1 MKTTADPAEDSTRKA
16 LPEMPYMSVARPA
29 SYTGPKL
36 SAATK
41 AEDTTS
47 GDFRFDK
54 GAGIV
59 QSGWLTLA
67 DKSARGYG
75 TTGQ

>member
-1 MKTTADPAEDSTRKA
+1 MKTAADPPAESTRKA

-29 SYTGPKL
+29 SYAGPKL

-47 GDFRFDK
+47 GDFRFEM
-54 GAGIV
+54 GAGEV

-67 DKSARGYG
+67 TDSKRGYG

>member
-16 LPEMPYMSVARPA
+16 LPEMPYMTVSRPA
-29 SYTGPKL
+29 AYAGPNL
-36 SAATK
+36 SSANVVGDTK
-41 AEDTTS
+41 N
-47 GDFRFDK
+47 GDFRFEK